1 MSMAILSMGAPAAV
15 CTSAA
20 RCLGFGD
27 FLFWHFG
34 HCRIHSLT
42 LTLRGPNSAPGRPG
56 GVIYCSFFPGGLH
69 AVADHLQAP
78 AGALTTNFTAV
89 ILGEFNP
96 HMAQKFC
103 AA

>member
-1 MSMAILSMGAPAAV
+1 MCVNLNTIEYIYCNKKEFKNVL
-15 CTSAA
+15 
-20 RCLGFGD
+20 
-27 FLFWHFG
+27 
-34 HCRIHSLT
+34 LT
-42 LTLRGPNSAPGRPG
+42 QILRGPNSAPGRPG